1 MTLSNLGCHHLI
13 PGFLDD
19 SKSDHLAECLKKS
32 LNLNAQHNEA
42 VYTLEAG
49 AAEKTNEIL
58 AESTSFESPHF

>member
-1 MTLSNLGCHHLI
+1 MTQNLIILLNAKVQI
-13 PGFLDD
+13 
-19 SKSDHLAECLKKS
+19 LKKS